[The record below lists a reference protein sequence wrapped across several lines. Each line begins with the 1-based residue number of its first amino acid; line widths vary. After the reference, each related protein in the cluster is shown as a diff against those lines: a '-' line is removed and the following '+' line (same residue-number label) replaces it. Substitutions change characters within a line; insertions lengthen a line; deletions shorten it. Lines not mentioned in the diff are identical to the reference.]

1 MALFAAGIVL
11 LLNIWGGKR
20 SGVATDPA
28 REMEDVHKAM
38 KMLKSMERRYVC
50 ELVDMAGYSLASCA
64 GGIPQE
70 GSGERTVSEVI
81 RVDSSGCSQGYHVRA
96 GKYGRPSITA
106 A

>member
-38 KMLKSMERRYVC
+38 KMLKSMERRYVR
-50 ELVDMAGYSLASCA
+50 ELLCMTGYLLASGI
-64 GGIPQE
+64 GGIPQG
-70 GSGERTVSEVI
+70 GSGERIGSEVI

-96 GKYGRPSITA
+96 GKYG
-106 A
+106 